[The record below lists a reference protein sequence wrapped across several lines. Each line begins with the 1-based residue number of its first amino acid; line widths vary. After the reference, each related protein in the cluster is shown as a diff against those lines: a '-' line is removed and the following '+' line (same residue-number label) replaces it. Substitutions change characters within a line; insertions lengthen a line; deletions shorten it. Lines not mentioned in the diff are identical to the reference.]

1 MVDMFCMVA
10 AEEYRQASV
19 CLGEP
24 PEVQTPEMGQPNE
37 IEIGE
42 ARVSCSRFDPPPEL
56 TEISSL
62 ILQAAGDGIYGLDA
76 NGFTTFANP
85 AAEAMTGWKAEEL
98 FGKQQHAI
106 LHHSHANGNA
116 YARDKCPIYM
126 ALRDGRTHRCD
137 SEVFWRKDG
146 TSFPVA
152 YTSTPLLRGGRP
164 VGAVVLFQDITERK
178 RREAWER
185 AKNEIF
191 LAITKH
197 RVLETTLAMIGSAY
211 TALHPSRGIAFF
223 LRSGTEARLVAQAG
237 LADGM
242 HRSISGSADHPLALL
257 CVRAAEQGKMI
268 LIERGKGADEELA
281 GGDFQS
287 CLAAPLSS
295 GSGQILGIV
304 AVFES
309 CRDLPE
315 HSRESVDSVCDLAR
329 LAIEHDQLQTQL
341 VRQTQHD
348 HLTGLANRLL
358 LEDRPN
364 QAIMQAKRHGRH
376 VGICFVD
383 LDRFKQINDALGHS
397 AGDLFLQHVAS
408 VLATSV
414 REIDTVARQ
423 GGDEFILVLPDL
435 DSETEAEQICER
447 VLSCLRE
454 RVTIEQHTLAP
465 SASIGISVYPADG
478 EAGSVLLQNADTAL
492 YVAKRAG
499 KDRARRYEPR
509 YGAKAQRDIQLETA
523 LRFALER
530 NQLNVVYQPLYS
542 MSNKLKGFEALL
554 RWNHPELGPVSPGQF
569 IPMAEETGLIVA
581 IGEWV
586 LEQACR
592 QAREWNAGLPEPI
605 TMFVNIS
612 GVQLN
617 RAEFAGSI
625 ARVLCETGLDARSLE
640 LEVTESWII
649 ADPGVAVVQLQR
661 LRDLGIGIGIDDFGT
676 GHSSLSILQQL
687 PVDTLKIDQSFI
699 ARLDGSATGSAIIRT
714 IVDLAR
720 QLGLETIAEG
730 VETSQQ
736 FEDLQTIR
744 CSLLQGYLLAKPLS
758 PEAASLLL
766 PLGVDD
772 AVKCND

>member
-1 MVDMFCMVA
+1 MVDMLCMAA
-10 AEEYRQASV
+10 AEECRQAGV
-19 CLGEP
+19 CLEEA
-24 PEVQTPEMGQPNE
+24 PEVQTPEMGQPDENE
-37 IEIGE
+37 IRE
-42 ARVSCSRFDPPPEL
+42 ARVGCSRLEPPPEL
-56 TEISSL
+56 AEISSL

-98 FGKQQHAI
+98 FGKYQHAI
-106 LHHSHANGNA
+106 LHHAHANGKA
-116 YARDKCPIYM
+116 YPRDECPIYM
-126 ALRDGRTHRCD
+126 ALRDGRTHRSD

-178 RREAWER
+178 RREAWEK

-191 LAITKH
+191 LAVTKH
-197 RVLETTLAMIGSAY
+197 EPLETTLAMIGSAY
-211 TALHPSRGIAFF
+211 IALHPSRSIAFS
-223 LRSGTEARLVAQAG
+223 LRSGSKLRVAAQAG
-237 LADGM
+237 LPDGIQ
-242 HRSISGSADHPLALL
+242 RSISKCGDHPFAML
-257 CVRAAEQGKMI
+257 CVHAAEQGKTI
-268 LIERGKGADEELA
+268 LIERGSGEDAELA
-281 GGDFQS
+281 EGNFRS
-287 CLAAPLSS
+287 CLAIPLSS
-295 GSGQILGIV
+295 GAGRILGTV

-309 CRDLPE
+309 CCDLPDR
-315 HSRESVDSVCDLAR
+315 SRESVDSVCDLAR

-358 LEDRPN
+358 LEDRLK

-376 VGICFVD
+376 VGVCFVD

-435 DSETEAEQICER
+435 DSEREAEQICER
-447 VLSCLRE
+447 VLSGLRK
-454 RVTIEQHTLAP
+454 RITIERHMLAP

-478 EAGSVLLQNADTAL
+478 ESGSVLLQNADTAL

-499 KDRARRYEPR
+499 KDRARRYESR
-509 YGAKAQRDIQLETA
+509 HGAEAQREVKLETA
-523 LRFALER
+523 LRFALE
-530 NQLNVVYQPLYS
+530 QKQFHVVYQPLYS
-542 MSNKLKGFEALL
+542 MSNQLKGFEALL
-554 RWNHPELGPVSPGQF
+554 RWHHPELGPVSPGQF

-592 QAREWNAGLPEPI
+592 QAREWYAGLPEPI
-605 TMFVNIS
+605 TIFVNVS

-617 RAEFAGSI
+617 RAEFTASI
-625 ARVLCETGLDARSLE
+625 ARVLSETGLDARSLE
-640 LEVTESWII
+640 LEVTESWIV
-649 ADPGVAVVQLQR
+649 ADPEAAVMQLQR

-714 IVDLAR
+714 IVDLAQ
-720 QLGLETIAEG
+720 QLGLDTVAEG
-730 VETSQQ
+730 VETGQQ
-736 FEDLQTIR
+736 LEELRTTQ
-744 CSLLQGYLLAKPLS
+744 CSLLQGYLFAKPLS

-766 PLGVDD
+766 PVGVGVTIN
-772 AVKCND
+772 A

>member
-1 MVDMFCMVA
+1 
-10 AEEYRQASV
+10 
-19 CLGEP
+19 
-24 PEVQTPEMGQPNE
+24 
-37 IEIGE
+37 
-42 ARVSCSRFDPPPEL
+42 
-56 TEISSL
+56 
-62 ILQAAGDGIYGLDA
+62 
-76 NGFTTFANP
+76 
-85 AAEAMTGWKAEEL
+85 
-98 FGKQQHAI
+98 
-106 LHHSHANGNA
+106 
-116 YARDKCPIYM
+116 
-126 ALRDGRTHRCD
+126 
-137 SEVFWRKDG
+137 
-146 TSFPVA
+146 
-152 YTSTPLLRGGRP
+152 
-164 VGAVVLFQDITERK
+164 
-178 RREAWER
+178 
-185 AKNEIF
+185 
-191 LAITKH
+191 
-197 RVLETTLAMIGSAY
+197 
-211 TALHPSRGIAFF
+211 
-223 LRSGTEARLVAQAG
+223 
-237 LADGM
+237 
-242 HRSISGSADHPLALL
+242 
-257 CVRAAEQGKMI
+257 
-268 LIERGKGADEELA
+268 
-281 GGDFQS
+281 
-287 CLAAPLSS
+287 
-295 GSGQILGIV
+295 
-304 AVFES
+304 
-309 CRDLPE
+309 
-315 HSRESVDSVCDLAR
+315 
-329 LAIEHDQLQTQL
+329 
-341 VRQTQHD
+341 
-348 HLTGLANRLL
+348 
-358 LEDRPN
+358 
-364 QAIMQAKRHGRH
+364 MQAKRHGRH

-625 ARVLCETGLDARSLE
+625 ARVLSETGLDARSLE

-772 AVKCND
+772 AVKCDD

>member
-1 MVDMFCMVA
+1 MGLCF
-10 AEEYRQASV
+10 QA
-19 CLGEP
+19 L
-24 PEVQTPEMGQPNE
+24 PEVQTPETVQPDE
-37 IEIGE
+37 IEIRE
-42 ARVSCSRFDPPPEL
+42 AKAGCSRLEPPPEL
-56 TEISSL
+56 AEISSL
-62 ILQAAGDGIYGLDA
+62 ILEAAGDGIYGLDA
-76 NGFTTFANP
+76 HGLTTFANP

-98 FGKQQHAI
+98 FGKYQHAI
-106 LHHSHANGNA
+106 LHHSHANGKA
-116 YARDKCPIYM
+116 YPRDECPIYL

-164 VGAVVLFQDITERK
+164 VGAVVLFRDITERK

-191 LAITKH
+191 LAVTKH
-197 RVLETTLAMIGSAY
+197 EPLETTLAMIGSAY
-211 TALHPSRGIAFF
+211 IALHPSCSIAFL
-223 LRSGTEARLVAQAG
+223 LRSGSKLRVAAQAG
-237 LADGM
+237 LPDGIQ
-242 HRSISGSADHPLALL
+242 RSISKGGNHPFVML
-257 CVRAAEQGKMI
+257 CVHAAEQGKPI
-268 LIERGKGADEELA
+268 LIERGSGKDAEFAEDN
-281 GGDFQS
+281 FRS
-287 CLAAPLSS
+287 CLATPLSS
-295 GSGQILGIV
+295 GAGRILGTV

-309 CRDLPE
+309 CCDLPE
-315 HSRESVDSVCDLAR
+315 RSHESVDSVCDLAR

-358 LEDRPN
+358 LEDRLK

-376 VGICFVD
+376 VGVCFVD

-435 DSETEAEQICER
+435 DSEREAEQICER

-454 RVTIEQHTLAP
+454 RVTIERHTLAP
-465 SASIGISVYPADG
+465 SASIGISMYPADG
-478 EAGSVLLQNADTAL
+478 ETSSVLLQNADTAL

-499 KDRARRYEPR
+499 KDRARRYEPHH
-509 YGAKAQRDIQLETA
+509 GAKAQQDVELEAA
-523 LRFALER
+523 LRFALE
-530 NQLNVVYQPLYS
+530 QKQFSVLYQPLYS

-554 RWNHPELGPVSPGQF
+554 RWHHPELGPISPGHF
-569 IPMAEETGLIVA
+569 IPLAEETGLIIA

-586 LEQACR
+586 LEQACD

-605 TMFVNIS
+605 TIFVNVS

-617 RAEFAGSI
+617 RTEFAGSV
-625 ARVLCETGLDARSLE
+625 AHVLSKTGLDARLLE
-640 LEVTESWII
+640 LEVTESWIV
-649 ADPGVAVVQLQR
+649 ADPEAAILQLQR
-661 LRDLGIGIGIDDFGT
+661 LRKLGIGIGIDDFGT
-676 GHSSLSILQQL
+676 GYSSLSILQQL

-699 ARLDGSATGSAIIRT
+699 ARLDGSATGSAIVRT
-714 IVDLAR
+714 IVDLAQ
-720 QLGLETIAEG
+720 QLGLDTVAEG
-730 VETSQQ
+730 VETGQQ
-736 FEDLQTIR
+736 LEELQTTR
-744 CSLLQGYLLAKPLS
+744 CSLLQGYLFAKPLS
-758 PEAASLLL
+758 PEEASLLL
-766 PLGVDD
+766 PVGVG
-772 AVKCND
+772 VTINV